1 MQHASFLGSSGGRIP
16 RLLTGCLHLMPEQNV
31 LTNNMVLTAT
41 DTNYLFPIKL
51 DAVYDILDMD
61 ENMVRVGV

>member
-1 MQHASFLGSSGGRIP
+1 
-16 RLLTGCLHLMPEQNV
+16 MPEQNV